1 MRNWDQ
7 ECIPG
12 DCWLLHGDLS
22 RPSHLISLDVVLL
35 FILWRSCVTVRC
47 FVWHNLRLA
56 SGPHER
62 CIRWRSQQTH
72 HGHLKF
78 HFSFFPGKYCF
89 FQPRPLG
96 FPLFYVAA
104 LEVSFLPWLD
114 EDDNMKHGQILLVVM
129 TLVFYSRRR
138 GAKNAIGFQKKVVS
152 SANWKQA
159 FDWIWTD
166 WDRLGYFM
174 EIFGCLGLCLF
185 ALYRYLSSGFDFPPR
200 LCCDTEEA
208 ESYATPARSPFVGF
222 RCDLGNCTSGMVPS

>member
-1 MRNWDQ
+1 MFCLAQPSTCQWT
-7 ECIPG
+7 
-12 DCWLLHGDLS
+12 S
-22 RPSHLISLDVVLL
+22 RTVYSVKITANTSWTLQKK
-35 FILWRSCVTVRC
+35 SC
-47 FVWHNLRLA
+47 L
-56 SGPHER
+56 
-62 CIRWRSQQTH
+62 
-72 HGHLKF
+72 
-78 HFSFFPGKYCF
+78 SFFFQGSTVF
-89 FQPRPLG
+89 FQPQG
-96 FPLFYVAA
+96 ISIFCVAA
-104 LEVSFLPWLD
+104 LEV
-114 EDDNMKHGQILLVVM
+114 G
-129 TLVFYSRRR
+129 TLVFAVAWWRWYEEWSNPPCLDDVVFFNSRRR
-138 GAKNAIGFQKKVVS
+138 GAKNAIGFQRKVVS